1 MAVQL
6 VTYFNP
12 LFSLELR
19 LVFPNILAL
28 QQLMGKKTVM
38 CT

>member
-19 LVFPNILAL
+19 LVFPNILDL
-28 QQLMGKKTVM
+28 LLYSS
-38 CT
+38 